1 MLLELLNHHHELFM
15 TAIWPLI
22 DRRNCADV
30 RSLANSCRQIQQ
42 FLAAE
47 VPFYTH
53 MRNYRGVIKDINHIE
68 KIIFVDDTNNLGSIM
83 NIHGK
88 LIVYVIYSRNPT
100 RLSIYNENEN
110 SKEIKDINYT
120 QLYEFKYRYNKY

>member
-1 MLLELLNHHHELFM
+1 
-15 TAIWPLI
+15 
-22 DRRNCADV
+22 
-30 RSLANSCRQIQQ
+30 
-42 FLAAE
+42 
-47 VPFYTH
+47 

-68 KIIFVDDTNNLGSIM
+68 KIIFVDDTNNLSSIM

-120 QLYEFKYRYNKY
+120 QLYEFNIGIINTEKIYGPIFIFIKHLTRSRGFIERILNIKLNL